1 METLPE
7 LDCRFDDLTAS
18 LNQADAMLTV
28 VMSIDLTE
36 LKPETMLNYLWAISA
51 IINTAKNICEELF
64 NKKAILVA

>member
-1 METLPE
+1 METLP
-7 LDCRFDDLTAS
+7 DPSYRFDDLTAS

-36 LKPETMLNYLWAISA
+36 LKPETMLNYLWAVST
-51 IINTAKNICEELF
+51 IINTAKNICVELF